1 MNNEISYSDYFCIE
15 SVTDKDPLQ
24 IYFYKEIGYQNFEKD
39 KICSEDFCQQ
49 LDAIPRDRQVV
60 IRMNSCGGSFSDGLA
75 IAHRILER
83 GNVVCHIDGQ
93 CASAASV
100 VAAAC
105 DRVIASEGA
114 TLLIHNSRGSTLNR
128 ESKDL
133 RNLADQMDEISNR
146 MADIYVRK
154 TGKTFDEI
162 KAIMDKGER
171 LTAQTAL
178 KLGLVDEIKQL
189 VPPKFTSRA
198 KITAEDTK
206 EKEEIPMKEENKDG
220 QPGLAP
226 EKTAELLARAAEAE
240 AKMKEMEAKAKEAEE
255 KMNAMKREQIT
266 AKVNAACAEGR
277 IVNTDVDGWI
287 EACVMNEEM
296 LHRLE
301 KLPIIKV
308 EAISK
313 EDPGRVEHGSNDSL
327 AEISAHNRELKGHEK
342 IAYLAKNEATIRAAL
357 IAESPAALQRKAQHA
372 EISADIT
379 VDNDLR
385 LDYVH
390 SKLLWAFSRRN
401 GRVDKVC
408 TTRFDAT
415 PMRRGSNKIQFQ
427 VLPVSSESVKTFN
440 GTYATSGSAAD
451 SNVELEIN
459 TRKYIVL
466 SYTSEEICEQP
477 LLRVEEHLI
486 RNVEKLSDHVFDTVM
501 TYITPTNY
509 PDMICADLK
518 VAAASFD
525 YTHLAKLQGFLD
537 SKDWPTV
544 RRNLVLNT
552 AYDVALKSNSQ
563 IVLNTA
569 ATGKPSPLVT
579 GEMFAPW
586 GFDYYER
593 SAHLPNNSVNLYGF
607 ACVGDALL
615 MGSAP
620 IIPTEKARKVID
632 FQVMQSPDGGMP
644 LMFRDWFD
652 PEVDTYVDIVEVN
665 FGIVVGDPLA
675 LSPLV
680 SA

>member
-1 MNNEISYSDYFCIE
+1 
-15 SVTDKDPLQ
+15 
-24 IYFYKEIGYQNFEKD
+24 
-39 KICSEDFCQQ
+39 
-49 LDAIPRDRQVV
+49 
-60 IRMNSCGGSFSDGLA
+60 
-75 IAHRILER
+75 
-83 GNVVCHIDGQ
+83 
-93 CASAASV
+93 
-100 VAAAC
+100 
-105 DRVIASEGA
+105 
-114 TLLIHNSRGSTLNR
+114 
-128 ESKDL
+128 
-133 RNLADQMDEISNR
+133 
-146 MADIYVRK
+146 
-154 TGKTFDEI
+154 
-162 KAIMDKGER
+162 
-171 LTAQTAL
+171 
-178 KLGLVDEIKQL
+178 
-189 VPPKFTSRA
+189 
-198 KITAEDTK
+198 
-206 EKEEIPMKEENKDG
+206 MKEENKDG

-240 AKMKEMEAKAKEAEE
+240 AKMKEMEAKAKEAED
-255 KMNAMKREQIT
+255 KMNAMRREQIT

-277 IVNTDVDGWI
+277 IVNTDIDGWI

-296 LHRLE
+296 LKRLE

-308 EAISK
+308 EAVSK
-313 EDPGRVEHGSNDSL
+313 EDPGRIEHGADSL
-327 AEISAHNRELKGHEK
+327 AEISAHNRELKGFEK
-342 IAYLAKNEATIRAAL
+342 ISYLAKNESTIRAAL
-357 IAESPAALQRKAQHA
+357 IAESPAALQRKAMGA

-379 VDNDLR
+379 VDSDLK

-415 PMRRGSNKIQFQ
+415 PMRKGTNKIQFQ

-440 GTYATSGSAAD
+440 GSYSTSGSAAD
-451 SNVELEIN
+451 SNVEVEID

-466 SYTSEEICEQP
+466 SYTSAEICEQP
-477 LLRVEEHLI
+477 LLRVEEHLL

-501 TYITPTNY
+501 TYITPSNFSTMVC
-509 PDMICADLK
+509 DDLK

-537 SKDWPTV
+537 AADWPTE

-552 AYDVALKSNSQ
+552 TYDVALKSNSQ

-652 PEVDTYVDIVEVN
+652 AENDKYVDIVEVN
-665 FGIVVGDPLA
+665 FGIAVGDNKA